1 MQSLGWSAR
10 WPRPLG
16 PSLRAELH
24 TQNDNRHSSDL
35 ISVRSGTGSLP
46 PTNSI
51 QNPIESSPEPDAH
64 AQATDQVAALLRQ
77 PPLPAAYPLCRR
89 PPLLRISQPKIGHR
103 QFSVSRRKS
112 RVLLDGLFEV
122 SYRLLPLSFAFEG
135 GAGKIQAVQV
145 IILRFRIRGATAGK
159 TIPLLRCQLNLD
171 FVGDGAGNLAL
182 QGQSVANA
190 AIVFLGPQ
198 LALGEGLR

>member
-1 MQSLGWSAR
+1 GTSRPTLRHRPSSAG
-10 WPRPLG
+10 RP
-16 PSLRAELH
+16 
-24 TQNDNRHSSDL
+24 
-35 ISVRSGTGSLP
+35 
-46 PTNSI
+46 
-51 QNPIESSPEPDAH
+51 
-64 AQATDQVAALLRQ
+64 
-77 PPLPAAYPLCRR
+77 
-89 PPLLRISQPKIGHR
+89 
-103 QFSVSRRKS
+103 KS

-190 AIVFLGPQ
+190 SVVFLSP
-198 LALGEGLR
+198 